1 MPFVISN
8 GNFAT
13 LRFLFPQK
21 YFVFLREPYYV
32 TLSFIYRYTMAV
44 FLIPSFST
52 AIPIRFNGILY
63 YSSLQRKSLKSLY
76 LNPLCLIAV
85 LWIHNNLAPFLTAFC
100 NCFDNAVA
108 FHYKKQCIRQPIY
121 KAHFRI

>member
-1 MPFVISN
+1 
-8 GNFAT
+8 
-13 LRFLFPQK
+13 
-21 YFVFLREPYYV
+21 
-32 TLSFIYRYTMAV
+32 MAV

-85 LWIHNNLAPFLTAFC
+85 LWIHNNLALSLKAFC

-108 FHYKKQCIRQPIY
+108 FHCRKKCIRQPIY
-121 KAHFRI
+121 KTHFRI